1 MASLGPFQPVDKIG
15 PASVR
20 NSPGNMIDVYK
31 RRLIQMLVS
40 VVMCAAFSYAGF
52 AQNCKDSG
60 ASAWN
65 QTIRDV
71 IADCASEFLSPN
83 KRLLLKFAPNGGMS
97 IAGKTIHLRGP
108 RVEAPAMVSWS
119 PKSDV
124 FFVNDGEGSGM
135 TSTFRL
141 FRVNGTQIYEDKAV
155 EKAAVSLYRRVTG
168 CNRTALD
175 PNVYGFGWAE
185 DGSKIYLLV
194 QATVHEPCGSP
205 YQFISLV
212 VRTSDGKI
220 LETLTEEQTKER
232 FGLLLP
238 SSLFME

>member
-1 MASLGPFQPVDKIG
+1 MFVL
-15 PASVR
+15 
-20 NSPGNMIDVYK
+20 
-31 RRLIQMLVS
+31 
-40 VVMCAAFSYAGF
+40 VVMCAGYCCTGF
-52 AQNCKDSG
+52 AQNCKSSSKPTWTEAVYYVDAG
-60 ASAWN
+60 
-65 QTIRDV
+65 
-71 IADCASEFLSPN
+71 CASEFP
-83 KRLLLKFAPNGGMS
+83 APNQPLVIKFGPNGRMS

-124 FFVNDGEGSGM
+124 FFINDGQGSGM

-141 FRVNGTQIYEDKAV
+141 FRIKGTQIYEDKAV
-155 EKAAVSLYRRVTG
+155 EKAAVSLYRRRTG
-168 CNRTALD
+168 CNRSALD

-185 DGSKIYLLV
+185 DGGKIYLLV

-212 VRTSDGKI
+212 VRTSDGTI
-220 LETLTEEQTKER
+220 LETLTEEHTKER
-232 FGLLLP
+232 FGSQLP